1 MNEIRRIMELLPT
14 TQEIPNEDSFFDII
28 GRGHDEDLIS
38 RMLKYLFENNL
49 EILNGLLKNKNEALF
64 KEIISIE
71 CEKTIDNG
79 QRMDLFIIGTN
90 QNNKAT
96 IIVIENKVY
105 SWEHD
110 DQCNAYY
117 EDTNR
122 KYSEFQ
128 CIYFYLKPRYN
139 LSSSNCSYFKTIIY
153 DDIYNILLQMNKRS
167 RYEEDFLVTI
177 KNNLMENA
185 MEEIDYKILNNY
197 QKLQSLMNQ
206 NLKRMENYNKS
217 LASMLAEELALK
229 FEEADNHKTYRF
241 YKEEYKTKEYYFYI
255 EFKYENNDFS
265 TIYFQYTI
273 QRFEKT
279 GDSLISKFANNKNF
293 KKPAYDYWYVIKR
306 EEIKI
311 KSNNILSTEWKK
323 EMKDVAKEKLEN
335 FSKELTNLFS
345 EFKKYNS

>member
-1 MNEIRRIMELLPT
+1 MDEIRKIIELLPT
-14 TQEIPNEDSFFDII
+14 TLEIPNEDSFFDII

-49 EILNGLLKNKNEALF
+49 EILNRLLKNQTEVLL
-64 KEIISIE
+64 KEIINID

-90 QNNKAT
+90 QDDKKA

-110 DQCNAYY
+110 DQCKAYY

-122 KYSEFQ
+122 KYPKAQ

-139 LSSSNCSYFKTIIY
+139 LSSPNCSKFKIITY
-153 DDIYNILLQMNKRS
+153 DNIYNILLQMHKRS

-206 NLKRMENYNKS
+206 NLKRMENFNKS
-217 LASMLAEELALK
+217 LASKLAEELVLK
-229 FEEADNHKTYRF
+229 LEEADNHKTYRF
-241 YKEEYKTKEYYFYI
+241 YKKEYKTEDYYFYI

-265 TIYFQYTI
+265 TVYFQYTI

-279 GDSLISKFANNKNF
+279 GESLISRFANSKNF
-293 KKPAYDYWYVIKR
+293 EKPAYDYWYVVKR
-306 EEIKI
+306 KEKRIE
-311 KSNNILSTEWKK
+311 SNNILSTEWKK
-323 EMKDVAKEKLEN
+323 EMEDVAKVELAN
-335 FSKELTNLFS
+335 FSNELANLFA
-345 EFKKYNS
+345 EFKKYNK